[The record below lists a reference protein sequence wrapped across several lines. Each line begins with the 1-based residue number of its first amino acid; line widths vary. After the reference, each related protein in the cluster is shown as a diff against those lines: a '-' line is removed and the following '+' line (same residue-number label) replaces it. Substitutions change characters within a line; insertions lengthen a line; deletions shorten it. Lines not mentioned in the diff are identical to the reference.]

1 MKFVLRNANIND
13 IEGLAVAY
21 SNCAHNAYQ
30 GILPAS
36 ILEDI
41 TLQKSVKK
49 WRQEFVEQIADADKA
64 IFVIENE
71 ARAIVGFS
79 ICGAAKSRSLK
90 SLGDGEIFTL
100 HVESDHQG
108 YGLGKAL
115 MLANARWLISRGL
128 FCGGAWV
135 LEDNIIGRRFAEDL
149 GGRITTKRKRTQNS
163 NILNYV
169 AIVWNDF
176 SQVAQLEAE
185 VPNWGDFGS

>member
-13 IEGLAVAY
+13 IEGLALAY
-21 SNCAHNAYQ
+21 SNCMNATYQ
-30 GILPAS
+30 GIFPAP
-36 ILEDI
+36 ILDEI

-71 ARAIVGFS
+71 ARIIVGYS
-79 ICGAAKSRSLK
+79 VCGASKSRSLK
-90 SLGDGEIFTL
+90 PLGDGEIFKL

-128 FCGGAWV
+128 FSGGTWV
-135 LEDNIIGRRFAEDL
+135 LEDNTLGRRFCEDL
-149 GGRITTKRKRTQNS
+149 GGRITGKRKKNQNGFP
-163 NILNYV
+163 LNFV
-169 AIVWNDF
+169 ALSWPDL
-176 SQVAQLEAE
+176 SEVAQLEAE
-185 VPNWGDFGS
+185 VPNWGNFGN

>member
-21 SNCAHNAYQ
+21 CNCAHSAYQ
-30 GILPAS
+30 GILPPA

-64 IFVIENE
+64 IFVIEND
-71 ARAIVGFS
+71 ARTIVGFS
-79 ICGAAKSRSLK
+79 ICGASKSRSLK
-90 SLGDGEIFTL
+90 SFGDGEIFTL
-100 HVESDHQG
+100 HVEPDHQG

-128 FCGGAWV
+128 FCGGAWI
-135 LEDNIIGRRFAEDL
+135 LEENIVGRRFGEDL
-149 GGRITTKRKRTQNS
+149 GGRINGKRKKTQNGM
-163 NILNYV
+163 IINYV
-169 AIVWNDF
+169 GIAWNDF

-185 VPNWGDFGS
+185 VPNWGDFGN